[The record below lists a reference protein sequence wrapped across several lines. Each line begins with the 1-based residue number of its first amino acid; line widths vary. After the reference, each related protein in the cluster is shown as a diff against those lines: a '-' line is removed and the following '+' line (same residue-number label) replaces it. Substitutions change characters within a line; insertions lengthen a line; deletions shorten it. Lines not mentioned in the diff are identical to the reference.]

1 MNAGE
6 ASASFGVPQSTIGD
20 KINGISED
28 KVLNWGNEQIISIE
42 IEDR

>member
-20 KINGISED
+20 KISGRSEG
-28 KVLNWGNEQIISIE
+28 KVLNRGNERIISIE

>member
-6 ASASFGVPQSTIGD
+6 AFASFGVPQSTIGD
-20 KINGISED
+20 KINGRSEG
-28 KVLNWGNEQIISIE
+28 KVLNRGNERIISIE